1 MFCPNITD
9 IETVLHDYHIKAKV
23 KSFSE
28 IQRYHYEQDDPDSKE
43 VRLIVKVDFEEA
55 SPLVVRFKNESDVTL
70 ELMESQCLF
79 AKALLDNGIQTPK
92 QYQTDGKFAKW
103 YLIGGYDVIVTVEQF
118 VENEIKVVD
127 ALTAEKTGVL
137 LAKMHNISQ
146 EYDLHVNNDVLFDPF
161 ADNDLF
167 EFEVFRSLEASLDA
181 EDKALFDRISAKYQ
195 DYLEVLS
202 PLRASPRYAVQGDIS
217 DCNLYLADSGEIGV
231 FDFNRSGDNILY
243 CDAVMQA
250 VFEARLMDYPEDR
263 GADFE
268 AVILEAFLRGYR
280 SVRSFSEEEQKMYPY
295 LYAIITA
302 FWRFDMRW
310 GDDSLLN
317 AHKNGDSQ
325 RVHEWLLTI
334 WDRLASVD

>member
-1 MFCPNITD
+1 
-9 IETVLHDYHIKAKV
+9 
-23 KSFSE
+23 
-28 IQRYHYEQDDPDSKE
+28 
-43 VRLIVKVDFEEA
+43 
-55 SPLVVRFKNESDVTL
+55 
-70 ELMESQCLF
+70 
-79 AKALLDNGIQTPK
+79 
-92 QYQTDGKFAKW
+92 
-103 YLIGGYDVIVTVEQF
+103 
-118 VENEIKVVD
+118 
-127 ALTAEKTGVL
+127 
-137 LAKMHNISQ
+137 
-146 EYDLHVNNDVLFDPF
+146 
-161 ADNDLF
+161 
-167 EFEVFRSLEASLDA
+167 
-181 EDKALFDRISAKYQ
+181 
-195 DYLEVLS
+195 
-202 PLRASPRYAVQGDIS
+202 
-217 DCNLYLADSGEIGV
+217 
-231 FDFNRSGDNILY
+231 
-243 CDAVMQA
+243 MQA